1 MSVICDCFLENS
13 LLYGLKAA
21 ARPVFFKCLHKRKRF
36 KIKEEEEK
44 NAVLCV
50 IHIFSYHIEMKKW
63 KKKTLRGFLHSK
75 TKTNFEGFFC

>member
-36 KIKEEEEK
+36 KIKEEEEERK
-44 NAVLCV
+44 KCCALR
-50 IHIFSYHIEMKKW
+50 HTHFSYHIEMKNGR
-63 KKKTLRGFLHSK
+63 KK
-75 TKTNFEGFFC
+75 NFTWVLAFQN

>member
-36 KIKEEEEK
+36 KIKEEEEEEEK

-50 IHIFSYHIEMKKW
+50 IHIFSYDIEMKKW
-63 KKKTLRGFLHSK
+63 KKK
-75 TKTNFEGFFC
+75 NFTWVFAFQN